1 MNVGIDKL
9 QLYFGLDRFIVK
21 DMNLFDQTI
30 HKKRGQKTEVWAKDR
45 HGNEITGN
53 LFVNPDKKSGQL
65 VGLDMNRKGLIVTF
79 NPSKFF
85 HPYHLLEVENLD
97 QCLDVVHG
105 ALNKHGI
112 ALGQDLTDAAITR
125 IDLAKQAQTKLPA
138 GMYGSV
144 LMSTVHAKRER
155 NTALYPDGYKTG
167 NNTRSVTLYDKT
179 AERKLNGITDVP
191 SNLTRL
197 EARYRGKLSISN
209 TKNNGLGLGTFEDAL
224 NAKTSYLNEKYNSYL
239 REDIFRVQP
248 NGIQMDLPFEI
259 GNHYALIEVMFDQA
273 ENEAKAKG
281 KKHVPYL
288 RTVNGLFEHNGM
300 QPSIKNGFVDALN
313 MFLKQRESI
322 PRPTEYRLR
331 KHVERKIQQ
340 HASIAER
347 AKSVESSM
355 LQNRNYLLKL
365 FAA

>member
-30 HKKRGQKTEVWAKDR
+30 HKKRGQKPEVWAKDR

-53 LFVNPDKKSGQL
+53 LFVNPDKKSGQMVAL
-65 VGLDMNRKGLIVTF
+65 EMNRKGLAITF

-85 HPYHLLEVENLD
+85 HPWHLLEVEHLD
-97 QCLDVVHG
+97 QTLDVVHHL
-105 ALNKHGI
+105 LNKHGVV
-112 ALGQDLTDAAITR
+112 LGQDLTDAAITR

-138 GMYGSV
+138 GMYGSM
-144 LMSTVHAKRER
+144 LMSTVHAKRVK
-155 NTALYPDGYKTG
+155 NTSMYPDGYTTG
-167 NNTRSVTLYDKT
+167 NKTRSVTLYDKT

-197 EARYRGKLSISN
+197 EARYRGKSSISN

-224 NAKTSYLNEKYNSYL
+224 NAKTSYLTENYNSYL
-239 REDIFRVQP
+239 RNDIFCVQP
-248 NGIQMDLPFEI
+248 DGTQMDLPFEI

-273 ENEAKAKG
+273 EHQAKAKG

-288 RTVNGLFEHNGM
+288 RTIDDIYQHNGM
-300 QPSIKNGFVDALN
+300 QSSIKSGVHDALIK
-313 MFLKQRESI
+313 FLKQRESI
-322 PRPTEYRLR
+322 PRATEYRLR
-331 KHVERKIQQ
+331 KHIERKIQQ
-340 HASIAER
+340 HASIAKR
-347 AKSVESSM
+347 AKSIESSI

>member
-9 QLYFGLDRFIVK
+9 QLYFALDRFVIK

-30 HKKRGQKTEVWAKDR
+30 IKKKGKQPEVWAKDR
-45 HGNEITGN
+45 QGNEIVGN
-53 LFVNPDKKSGQL
+53 LYVNPDRKTGEMVAL
-65 VGLDMNRKGLIVTF
+65 AMNRKGFSVTF
-79 NPSKFF
+79 NPSKLF
-85 HPYHLLEVENLD
+85 HHYHLLEAERLD
-97 QCLDVVHG
+97 QTLDVVHDS
-105 ALNKHGI
+105 LNRHGI
-112 ALGQDLTDAAITR
+112 ALAQDLTDAAITR
-125 IDLAKQAQTKLPA
+125 IDLAKQAQTSLPA
-138 GMYGSV
+138 GMYGPM
-144 LMSTVHAKRER
+144 LMSTVHAKRVK
-155 NTALYPDGYKTG
+155 NTSMYPDGYTTG
-167 NNTRSVTLYDKT
+167 NKTRSVTLYDKT

-197 EARYRGKLSISN
+197 EARYRGKSSISN

-273 ENEAKAKG
+273 EHEAKAKG

-300 QPSIKNGFVDALN
+300 QPSIKNGFVDAMN

-331 KHVERKIQQ
+331 KHIERKIQQ

-355 LQNRNYLLKL
+355 LENRNYLLKL